1 MSRLSVLA
9 AVFSCVLMT
18 VVSGCR
24 SLTPA
29 VTYYTLGSPPSEQP
43 SAVTDSSR
51 IRALTIGIRPVELP
65 GYMER
70 SQMVIRS
77 GPHQLDASSLHRW
90 ADYPDRMVQ
99 QAINENLQTLLP
111 SALVVSSPSPM
122 GLKADIV
129 LSFYFLE
136 LIGTADGRMLLS
148 VRWTITIAG
157 EEIPSSV
164 QSHRTTVSE
173 ALSGP
178 GFDEL
183 AAAHGRVLERLSREV
198 AGALE
203 RIPVP

>member
-1 MSRLSVLA
+1 MTRLSLWA

-18 VVSGCR
+18 AVSGCR

-43 SAVTDSSR
+43 SAATDSSL

-70 SQMVIRS
+70 SQMVIRT

-99 QAINENLQTLLP
+99 QTINENLQTLLP

-129 LSFYFLE
+129 LSFHFLE
-136 LIGTADGRMLLS
+136 LIGTADGRMLLR
-148 VRWTITIAG
+148 VRWIAAG
-157 EEIPSSV
+157 EGIPSSV

-183 AAAHGRVLERLSREV
+183 ADAHGRVLERLSREV
-198 AGALE
+198 ADALE